1 MQAESA
7 AFEPR
12 LSREPLIPSAVLG
25 MLLFVFSEVM
35 MFSGLL
41 SAVTIARASAN
52 VWPPPG
58 QAQLPFEA
66 TAFNTVVLL
75 ASGIALWRAARA
87 YKESSSKARRPLLIS
102 MLLGAFFVLFQ
113 GYEWV
118 GLLREGLTLTSSN
131 HGSFFYVI
139 VGAHALHALVGLTV
153 LSVAYIRLRSER
165 LEPDFLAATQVF
177 WLFVVGLWPFLYLR
191 VYL

>member
-7 AFEPR
+7 ILEPR
-12 LSREPLIPSAVLG
+12 LSREPVIPSAVLG
-25 MLLFVFSEVM
+25 MLIFVFSEVM

-41 SAVTIARASAN
+41 SAVTIARASAT

-58 QAQLPFEA
+58 QAQLPLEA
-66 TAFNTVVLL
+66 TAFNTAVLL
-75 ASGIALWRAARA
+75 ASGIVLWRAARA
-87 YKESSSKARRPLLIS
+87 YKESPSKARRPLLIS

-113 GYEWV
+113 GREWV

-139 VGAHALHALVGLTV
+139 VGAHALHAVAGLTV
-153 LSVAYIRLRSER
+153 LSVAYMRLRSER
-165 LEPDFLAATQVF
+165 LDPGFLAATQVF
-177 WLFVVGLWPFLYLR
+177 WFFVVGLWPFLYLR
-191 VYL
+191 IYL